1 MWEWRG
7 SAAAAVCGVEFRV
20 ETLALVLGL
29 DLASVALACDELVR
43 EHVWLAV
50 PRASEGSDGLE
61 LPHSF
66 KHALFRQ
73 VLYDRTPPS
82 ARMRLH
88 REVGA
93 ALEGERAAGVAI
105 PPSEL
110 ATHFDRGRQPMA
122 ALRCYAEAAE
132 AALLNFSPA
141 VCLALTE
148 RARTLVPQAPEGAE
162 RDALELTLATLQG
175 MSAFHSLGAGAQRS
189 PHSSVPMRCSP
200 ELPSIRCA
208 RVCCTGSATCRAC
221 AATTWR
227 RW

>member
-1 MWEWRG
+1 MPGKE
-7 SAAAAVCGVEFRV
+7 
-20 ETLALVLGL
+20 
-29 DLASVALACDELVR
+29 
-43 EHVWLAV
+43 
-50 PRASEGSDGLE
+50 SDGLE
-61 LPHSF
+61 LPYSF

-93 ALEGERAAGVAI
+93 ALEGERAAGVAV

-110 ATHFDRGRQPMA
+110 AMHFDRGRQPMA

-148 RARTLVPQAPEGAE
+148 RARALVPQAPEGAE

-175 MSAFHSLGAGAQRS
+175 MSAFHSLGVGAQAMTAFERAYALLAGA
-189 PHSSVPMRCSP
+189 PEHPMRGAP
-200 ELPSIRCA
+200 VA
-208 RVCCTGSATCRAC
+208 RVRLCVEPA
-221 AATTWR
+221 R
-227 RW
+227 RLRGGAGGRQAG